1 MRSGRHVKCPAGEGP
16 KANSGMLFTIYE
28 ANHGSRDGIIDY
40 IAILTE
46 VLTRRGHEVVVS
58 RSFCNRGINL
68 VIDEF
73 TSIRSNHDLKV
84 FKSAN
89 PGAVVVIVLTEF
101 IEKRWFVRS
110 FNFFG
115 GLLDAA
121 VIASMNVYFR
131 MQRRDFRRS
140 TARDWC
146 TALLFAP
153 LLPIHYV
160 VGLLAEASKRQ
171 RRSLT
176 GRLHRLAYWLMRYQ
190 GLEAMAPYADAAIL
204 SHPMIERNL
213 QSIAPTL
220 PVFGTICPEIDLGK
234 VTRTVCVGK
243 ALGIE
248 ITGSITSYRQR
259 IIKKLDTCI
268 VLSGLNRVF
277 GRCEVIPFGQGVGDR
292 RCAYSLHPPQTKKW
306 RYSSPTRIYGAYTR
320 DHNIPV
326 LTRNFCQ
333 HPIEKAAFVF
343 RGPETL
349 IEMHS
354 YFYDRPRLLEE
365 IRRRIDDY
373 NVAARVANDAIVE
386 ALVSIASEGG
396 NKTCGFRVAPIE

>member
-1 MRSGRHVKCPAGEGP
+1 
-16 KANSGMLFTIYE
+16 MLFTIYE
-28 ANHGSRDGIIDY
+28 ANHGTRDGIVDY

-58 RSFCNRGINL
+58 RSFCGCGINL

-73 TSIRSNHDLKV
+73 TSIISNHDLKM

-115 GLLDAA
+115 GPLDAA

-131 MQRRDFRRS
+131 MQRRDFRRP

-146 TALLFAP
+146 MALLFTP

-160 VGLLAEASKRQ
+160 VDLLAEAPKQ
-171 RRSLT
+171 KRRSLT

-190 GLEAMAPYADAAIL
+190 GLEAMASYADAAIL

-213 QSIAPTL
+213 RSIAPTL

-248 ITGSITSYRQR
+248 VTGSITAYRHR
-259 IIKKLDTCI
+259 IIKKLDSCI

-292 RCAYSLHPPQTKKW
+292 RCAYSLHPPPCNTSALSRPSK
-306 RYSSPTRIYGAYTR
+306 RVVSTRSLSS
-320 DHNIPV
+320 
-326 LTRNFCQ
+326 
-333 HPIEKAAFVF
+333 
-343 RGPETL
+343 
-349 IEMHS
+349 S
-354 YFYDRPRLLEE
+354 W
-365 IRRRIDDY
+365 
-373 NVAARVANDAIVE
+373 
-386 ALVSIASEGG
+386 ASL
-396 NKTCGFRVAPIE
+396 AS